1 MKHSRR
7 LLPLLL
13 LPLVVV
19 ALAAPSAADDPPEVD
34 FQPANCTVPGKAI
47 RLCADV
53 RDDVGVGKARVYFR
67 PLRDKY
73 FSYVDME
80 FAGLQFC
87 ATLPAPREG
96 KLKAVEYYLQ
106 AVDTGYQTRRTS
118 TYQLPVQADAVCGFP
133 PVETDAARAA
143 AITVYATHKKQGSK
157 LPDEFERAGVNFVPF
172 GR

>member
-1 MKHSRR
+1 MRSRR
-7 LLPLLL
+7 PLPLLL
-13 LPLVVV
+13 L
-19 ALAAPSAADDPPEVD
+19 LAALTLAARAAADDPPEVE
-34 FQPANCTVPGKAI
+34 FQPSTCTVPGKAI

-53 RDDVGVGKARVYFR
+53 RDDEGVGKARVYFR
-67 PLRDKY
+67 PPQDKY
-73 FSYVDME
+73 FSFVDME

-96 KLKAVEYYLQ
+96 KLQAVEYYLQ

-118 TYQLPVQADAVCGFP
+118 TYQLAVQAEAVCGFP

-143 AITVYATHKKQGSK
+143 AITVHATHQKQGNK
-157 LPDEFERAGVNFVPF
+157 LPDEFERAGVTFVPF